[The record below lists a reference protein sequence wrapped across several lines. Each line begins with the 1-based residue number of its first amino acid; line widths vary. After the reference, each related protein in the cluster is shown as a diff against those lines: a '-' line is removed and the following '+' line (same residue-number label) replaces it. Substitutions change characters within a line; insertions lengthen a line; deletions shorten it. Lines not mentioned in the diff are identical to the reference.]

1 MDSLLQTVASIAGC
15 SSTDIE
21 IVGLKP
27 DKSFILIIT
36 MRDDFLNILKETNPL
51 DFKILLIYNV
61 DWIKIEDKIVTFDTG
76 KLYTLEG
83 IYFLLCFCATIGLWR
98 DQKVINISYNYFKI
112 KRSCYI
118 STKQIAIQVPSCFIT
133 SFRTHLFFE
142 IQTSSFIRPEIS

>member
-1 MDSLLQTVASIAGC
+1 MFLDKPKVHLHVLADIETFTKMDSLLQTVASIAGC

-61 DWIKIEDKIVTFDTG
+61 DWIKIEDKIVTFHTG

-83 IYFLLCFCATIGLWR
+83 IYFSPLFLRGH
-98 DQKVINISYNYFKI
+98 
-112 KRSCYI
+112 
-118 STKQIAIQVPSCFIT
+118 
-133 SFRTHLFFE
+133 RTLA
-142 IQTSSFIRPEIS
+142 